1 MLLGMKRQIFG
12 IESHSAILHPIPMAA
27 GRILLVD
34 DEPPLLKM
42 MSIYL
47 QRRGLEVSTCA
58 TTEQASALI
67 DAEPLSYGVAVLD
80 ATMSGLP
87 MEDLAL
93 KMLQANPSLRV
104 LAASGY
110 PVDMSRLEAAAP
122 GRVAFLHK
130 PFTPEML
137 TESVRGMLAAQEE
150 EEL

>member
-1 MLLGMKRQIFG
+1 M
-12 IESHSAILHPIPMAA
+12 ET

-47 QRRGLEVSTCA
+47 QRRGYAVSTSA
-58 TTEQASALI
+58 STEQASALI

-80 ATMSGLP
+80 ATMTGLS
-87 MEDLAL
+87 MEELAL

-104 LAASGY
+104 LASSGY

-137 TESVRGMLAAQEE
+137 AESVRGMLAAQQKKEI
-150 EEL
+150 